1 MALVCFGRLAHHT
14 NGQLVFLAEQLE
26 LLSVLRA
33 ELPGLSGLPPSSTLH
48 KGLAQVPQSQVGG
61 RVAPGRAPAAHRA
74 SASGRGLP
82 TALQTLP
89 AEAVAARQQD
99 GVPEEVTAHRA

>member
-26 LLSVLRA
+26 LLPVLRA
-33 ELPGLSGLPPSSTLH
+33 ELPGLDGLPPGSALH

-61 RVAPGRAPAAHRA
+61 RAASGRA
-74 SASGRGLP
+74 SA
-82 TALQTLP
+82 T
-89 AEAVAARQQD
+89 
-99 GVPEEVTAHRA
+99 HRATASG